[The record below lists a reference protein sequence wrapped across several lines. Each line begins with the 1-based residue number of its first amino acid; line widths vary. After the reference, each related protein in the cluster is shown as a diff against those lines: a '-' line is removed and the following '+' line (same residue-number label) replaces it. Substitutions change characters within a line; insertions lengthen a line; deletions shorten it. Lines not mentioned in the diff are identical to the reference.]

1 MLFKIFINYLI
12 GYVNVQ
18 IEGYYIERFITS
30 SIRSG
35 ILLWGIKRKNSN
47 LVLAKVSTYDLEKLK
62 ENARNNQCLVT
73 VKSQK
78 GVPYVIKKYSK
89 RKSFAISL
97 LILITINLVLSK
109 FIWNIEVT
117 GNTTISSDD
126 IIKIVNDEG
135 LNKGTLK
142 SKIKTEKI
150 INKIRLSRDDISWV
164 GIDIKGTNAII
175 SIVEAKEKP
184 DIIDENDF
192 TNIVATKDGVITK
205 AYAQN
210 GTLMVTEG
218 DEVKKGDVLISGK
231 IEEKY
236 TEPYYVNAVG
246 EIKAKVLYSKTVKVN
261 KKEIK
266 RDRTGKKNVKFAI
279 KINDFKINLFKTLS
293 KFKNYDTIYTNK
305 KIRILPNFYLP
316 IEICKYTNYEVNL
329 NSVDIS
335 EDEAKQ
341 IGENEAKNELKSF
354 ITDKEVSNN
363 YTEIDDLEDCYNIK
377 VVYEI
382 IEDIG
387 TKEKINNW
395 KGKMAMGMEEKS
407 LKIYGNNRTFF
418 SKIGV
423 TFSKI
428 FAPTKNGLNSL
439 LIGMKRSSMLK
450 NYKNYQKAEGEKK
463 AKLEQKF
470 KDSYSLYLESID
482 QLIINT
488 IYQKVKEGTAS
499 DFEKDALSKYYNVI
513 RIKDTDKDEYK
524 FKKQQYLLDIDYN
537 SLKSQHKDKI
547 ISELDPIYLF
557 EMEQIYKGLL
567 KRYSIQLSE
576 NISPKEM
583 ENVYEKIFDTLEK
596 YVIDIVPMKEYKDE
610 DLKKQFDRLS
620 EFEIGKLDQVDIIR
634 KKMILTGI
642 SRKLFVHS
650 LPLVVAER
658 CYKKLLKETRE
669 LIVDTKI
676 ARKKENAFELLL
688 ELIDEYNDR
697 LLLVKMYW
705 DKPDEKRVFKDF
717 DEKRK
722 ILNAQKE
729 QLPKHAFDV
738 KRQIIYIRADMKI
751 LEKFGNKYY
760 RILEYYRKRLVNLGD
775 IKPLKNKCKTG
786 TYQVIYGLR
795 KLNELNETAC

>member
-1 MLFKIFINYLI
+1 M
-12 GYVNVQ
+12 
-18 IEGYYIERFITS
+18 
-30 SIRSG
+30 
-35 ILLWGIKRKNSN
+35 
-47 LVLAKVSTYDLEKLK
+47 
-62 ENARNNQCLVT
+62 
-73 VKSQK
+73 
-78 GVPYVIKKYSK
+78 IKKYSK

-135 LNKGTLK
+135 LNKGNLK

-387 TKEKINNW
+387 TKEKINN
-395 KGKMAMGMEEKS
+395 
-407 LKIYGNNRTFF
+407 
-418 SKIGV
+418 
-423 TFSKI
+423 
-428 FAPTKNGLNSL
+428 
-439 LIGMKRSSMLK
+439 
-450 NYKNYQKAEGEKK
+450 
-463 AKLEQKF
+463 
-470 KDSYSLYLESID
+470 
-482 QLIINT
+482 
-488 IYQKVKEGTAS
+488 
-499 DFEKDALSKYYNVI
+499 
-513 RIKDTDKDEYK
+513 
-524 FKKQQYLLDIDYN
+524 
-537 SLKSQHKDKI
+537 
-547 ISELDPIYLF
+547 
-557 EMEQIYKGLL
+557 
-567 KRYSIQLSE
+567 
-576 NISPKEM
+576 
-583 ENVYEKIFDTLEK
+583 
-596 YVIDIVPMKEYKDE
+596 
-610 DLKKQFDRLS
+610 
-620 EFEIGKLDQVDIIR
+620 
-634 KKMILTGI
+634 
-642 SRKLFVHS
+642 
-650 LPLVVAER
+650 
-658 CYKKLLKETRE
+658 
-669 LIVDTKI
+669 
-676 ARKKENAFELLL
+676 
-688 ELIDEYNDR
+688 
-697 LLLVKMYW
+697 
-705 DKPDEKRVFKDF
+705 
-717 DEKRK
+717 
-722 ILNAQKE
+722 
-729 QLPKHAFDV
+729 
-738 KRQIIYIRADMKI
+738 
-751 LEKFGNKYY
+751 
-760 RILEYYRKRLVNLGD
+760 
-775 IKPLKNKCKTG
+775 
-786 TYQVIYGLR
+786 
-795 KLNELNETAC
+795 